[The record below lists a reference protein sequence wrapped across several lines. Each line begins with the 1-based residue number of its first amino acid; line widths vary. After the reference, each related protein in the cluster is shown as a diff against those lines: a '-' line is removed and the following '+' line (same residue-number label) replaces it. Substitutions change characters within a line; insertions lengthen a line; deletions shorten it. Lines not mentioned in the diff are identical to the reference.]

1 MELRSHG
8 VRTDSKD
15 GVLMDQFRHLAGRS
29 FGRAAG
35 VTLLLLLTLGLAT
48 QAHANRDVVQFGNSI
63 DVPQDGEIH
72 DAVCFFCSIN
82 VKGVVNGDLVSFFG
96 TVRIDG
102 QAKHDVVV
110 FFGDV
115 KLAPNASIGNDLVN
129 FFGSAQLGED
139 ARIGRDTVVMFGTL
153 RAAPTASFGGDR
165 VVQPIWLF
173 LIPLLILI
181 ALVRL
186 VVGVLR
192 SAGRGYARGF

>member
-1 MELRSHG
+1 MEPRSHSA
-8 VRTDSKD
+8 RTASKD
-15 GVLMDQFRHLAGRS
+15 GMLMDRFRHLAGRS

-35 VTLLLLLTLGLAT
+35 IALLLLLTLGLAT
-48 QAHANRDVVQFGNSI
+48 QARANRDIVQFGNSI

-82 VKGVVNGDLVSFFG
+82 VKGVASGNLVSFFG

-115 KLAPNASIGNDLVN
+115 KAAPNASIGNNLVN
-129 FFGSAQLGED
+129 FFGTVQLGED
-139 ARIGRDTVVMFGTL
+139 VSIGRDTVVMFGTL
-153 RAAPTASFGGDR
+153 RASPTASFGGDR

-173 LIPLLILI
+173 LIPFLILI

-186 VVGVLR
+186 VVGALR
-192 SAGRGYARGF
+192 STGRGYARGF